1 MKVPV
6 SIEINER
13 VIKIV
18 TAKPF
23 LSQRQVAGC
32 VVKPID
38 GLNDKQISALIS
50 GILRETKIKPQP
62 LIISIPRSQVTV
74 RSLHLPSK
82 DKAEINQML
91 DLHISRLVPYKKE
104 EILFDYIVV
113 GTDNM
118 NYSKLMLAI
127 VHKDILK
134 RQLRIL
140 EAADLL
146 VDKMYLSSYGVWE
159 RILSLEKQNIN
170 VNSSR
175 LYIALDIDSA
185 CTDFMIFDAN
195 RLLFNRSI
203 NMDLSGGFGQPEM
216 TKLIGEVRQSMVI
229 FHNEESSEN
238 PVKIFLSGAPVIE
251 ELQKAMQEEFDIP
264 VKVVSSPCPVTT
276 KDDLA
281 KTISF
286 TAVSNF
292 VLEDSDKRISFMLP
306 EAQIKKV
313 FKDRMRELTILGIL
327 IIYFLAASF
336 LFLWNRVSSQQ
347 SYLNNLSEYNRS
359 LEKDVG
365 GALRDYKRIKSAK
378 AFVHDRKMLLVLI
391 EELQNITPQDITIDM
406 INADESGNVSL
417 KGIGNHSSDIFN
429 YIAAM
434 DASRHFKGAAAK
446 YMRTKKID
454 DREITNFEITFKF
467 IAAGDAAEK
476 K

>member
-1 MKVPV
+1 MKAPV

-13 VIKIV
+13 VVKIV

-23 LSQRQVAGC
+23 IRQRQIASC
-32 VVKPID
+32 VVKSVD
-38 GLNDKQISALIS
+38 GFNDKQISALIL
-50 GILRETKIKPQP
+50 GVLHETKIKPQP
-62 LIISIPRSQVTV
+62 LIVSIPRSQVTV

-113 GTDNM
+113 GTDDM

-146 VDKMYLSSYGVWE
+146 VDRMYLSSYGVRE
-159 RILSLEKQNIN
+159 RLLFLEKQNIN
-170 VNSSR
+170 INDSS
-175 LYIALDIDSA
+175 LYLALDVDSA
-185 CTDFMIFDAN
+185 CTDFIIFDSN

-203 NMDLSGGFGQPEM
+203 NMDLSEGFHQPEM
-216 TKLIGEVRQSMVI
+216 TKLIGEVRQSLVI
-229 FHNEESSEN
+229 FHNEESNKN

-251 ELQKAMQEEFDIP
+251 ELEKAMQKEFDIP
-264 VKVVSSPCPVTT
+264 IKVVSGPCLSTT
-276 KDDLA
+276 KDDLS

-286 TAVSNF
+286 TAVSDF

-306 EAQIKKV
+306 EAQIKKA
-313 FKDRMRELTILGIL
+313 FKDRMRELTILGSL

-336 LFLWNRVSSQQ
+336 LFLWSRVSSQQ

-365 GALRDYKRIKSAK
+365 GILRDYKRIKSAK
-378 AFVHDRKMLLVLI
+378 TFVRDRKMLLILI

-434 DASRHFKGAAAK
+434 DASKHFKNAAAK
-446 YMRTKKID
+446 YMRTKKLED
-454 DREITNFEITFKF
+454 KEITNFEIAFKF
-467 IAAGDAAEK
+467 IAAEGAADK